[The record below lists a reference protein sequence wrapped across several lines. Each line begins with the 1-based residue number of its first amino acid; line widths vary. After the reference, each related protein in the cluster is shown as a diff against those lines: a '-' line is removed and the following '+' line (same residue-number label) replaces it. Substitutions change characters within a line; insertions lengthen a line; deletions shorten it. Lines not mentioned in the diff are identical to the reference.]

1 MAKFLMGSQYFFSEY
16 PDFQSKD
23 IDELEIVDT
32 GDFKYL
38 RQLSGMGRC
47 LFQLK
52 RQPSTEEYI
61 TFALKSSVGM
71 VVGKFLVP
79 EICQALGFTIKDLPK
94 LQPLIER
101 LDNYHKYEEIIYN
114 SYLENEAFILTE
126 EQRLAAYKK
135 YKENRGI

>member
-1 MAKFLMGSQYFFSEY
+1 MSKFLMGSQYFFSEY

-61 TFALKSSVGM
+61 TFALKSSIGM

-79 EICQALGFTIKDLPK
+79 EICQAIGFTIEDLPR

-101 LDNYHKYEEIIYN
+101 LDSYHKYEEIIYN
-114 SYLENEAFILTE
+114 SYLENKAFILTPD
-126 EQRLAAYKK
+126 QRLCAYQS
-135 YKENRGI
+135 YKESRGT